1 MWSGGVLPTII
12 ARLCGLRLPSVHLPQ
27 NPSILFPIHPSF
39 LKPLLPATAQP
50 PPLPRPSRFEPD
62 FSPRP
67 KKSAQWASGYRAA
80 S

>member
-12 ARLCGLRLPSVHLPQ
+12 PRLCGLRLPSVHLPQ
-27 NPSILFPIHPSF
+27 KSVHSLPHSSF
-39 LKPLLPATAQP
+39 LSKTSP
-50 PPLPRPSRFEPD
+50 PSNHHPLPRPSRFEPD

-80 S
+80 